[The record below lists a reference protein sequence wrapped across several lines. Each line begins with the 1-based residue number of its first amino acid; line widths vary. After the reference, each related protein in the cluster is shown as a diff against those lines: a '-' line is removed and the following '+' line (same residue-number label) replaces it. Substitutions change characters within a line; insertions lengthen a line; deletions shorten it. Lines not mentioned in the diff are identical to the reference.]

1 MVKPKFWERVGF
13 LLWPSS
19 CICCGRPVAGDCYL
33 CAACSDKLKDCEQRK
48 VRRFSYNKREVK
60 VCSVYSYKG
69 SAAAAIKRFKFGG
82 SSVAAR
88 PLGVVLAERVS
99 RLRQPPF
106 DVVCAVPMTARAVR
120 ERGYNQA
127 ELLARHA
134 ASVLRLPYC
143 DGLTKIRETAEQH
156 KLMGSDR
163 KNNVKGAFAA
173 DAKVISGKR
182 VLLIDDVVTTGAT
195 LSECTVTLYRA
206 GAAAVFGAAVAS
218 AQKSEAEVDR

>member
-1 MVKPKFWERVGF
+1 MVKPKFWEKLSS

-19 CICCGRPVAGDCYL
+19 CICCRQPVAGDRYL
-33 CAACSDKLKDCEQRK
+33 CDDCEDKLADLEQRK

-60 VCSVYSYKG
+60 VCTLYKYEG
-69 SAAAAIKRFKFGG
+69 CVSAAIKHLKFGG

-88 PLGVVLAERVS
+88 PLGLALAGRVM

-120 ERGYNQA
+120 NRGYNQA
-127 ELLARHA
+127 ELLAKHA
-134 ASVLRLPYC
+134 AQEL
-143 DGLTKIRETAEQH
+143 GLTYCEGLKKIRETAEQH
-156 KLMGSDR
+156 RLTGSDR

-173 DAKVISGKR
+173 DAGAVAGKR

-195 LSECTVTLYRA
+195 LSECAVTLYRA
-206 GAAAVFGAAVAS
+206 GAAAVFCAAVAS
-218 AQKSEAEVDR
+218 AEKS